1 MKIALSTSLGNSNH
15 VAVAKVIR
23 HSGVD
28 TKVPNIRVFDTA
40 LDAVADV
47 VAGHADV
54 GAITAASPVPELA
67 AGRLRAIGISSKAR
81 VGGPYAGTPTTTP
94 WLNEPMTIT
103 DWGHRG
109 VPNVLLNAALTSK
122 AIPSK
127 VAGTWNAAHFKNK
140 KYDALVKAFG
150 ATPALADQKK
160 IAKAIELLLLAETP
174 VIFPYFYNSF
184 NAGSK
189 KVKGYQVDQL
199 GEIYRSKTSL
209 S

>member
-1 MKIALSTSLGNSNH
+1 MTYQTAELPSLAQIVKQGAKSIGGNIDVKILTG
-15 VAVAKVIR
+15 
-23 HSGVD
+23 
-28 TKVPNIRVFDTA
+28 TQY
-40 LDAVADV
+40 
-47 VAGHADV
+47 
-54 GAITAASPVPELA
+54 
-67 AGRLRAIGISSKAR
+67 
-81 VGGPYAGTPTTTP
+81 YAGTPTTTP

-160 IAKAIELLLLAETP
+160 IAKAIELLLLGRDARDLP
-174 VIFPYFYNSF
+174 LLL
-184 NAGSK
+184 
-189 KVKGYQVDQL
+189 QL
-199 GEIYRSKTSL
+199 VQRGFARRSRATRSTS
-209 S
+209 SARST